1 VFWRIGTIYM
11 LEAPG
16 LNLRM
21 VRVMNIAIAIEEC
34 RKLKG
39 ITKSSLASKSGISVP
54 YLSQIIKEQREP
66 TLSTIEKIS
75 AALGIPSSILIFLA
89 SDESELNSVSNDLR
103 DQIRDVAKTLIR
115 ESSEDS
121 NNPKIPRQ

>member
-1 VFWRIGTIYM
+1 MFWRIGTIYM